1 MICFFVT
8 AAHRYTVDVYL
19 QTWARKIARRCRV
32 ITYESLPLHTWL
44 RGSTFIFT
52 DLERLTPAQ
61 CGRAQAWYD
70 CFARAGG
77 RVMNNPSR
85 VMRRADLLRALHDAG
100 RNPFNV
106 YPDGEP
112 LESVRFP
119 VFVREADE
127 HTGALTP
134 LLHTHQ
140 QVEEALTR
148 LRQTMPGRRLLIVEY
163 LETAGVDG
171 RYWKRS
177 IMRVGEQFVPRHMMV
192 SANWVTKTPGG
203 AVEETALAEER
214 LFLGG
219 NEGNEGGGGAEDV
232 SRPDG
237 VRSAFDLAGID
248 YGRIDYALW
257 NDRIVT
263 WEINTNPILVPIP
276 ERCNPLRLPGQCH
289 SANLINGA
297 LMALDGVDVEVRPC
311 SLPPVMCE
319 RLPFSWRAIQ
329 MSAGVWRGVS
339 RVKAGKRFVRALRT
353 SLELS

>member
-19 QTWARKIARRCRV
+19 ETWARKIARRCRV

-52 DLERLTPAQ
+52 DLERLTPEQ
-61 CGRAQAWYD
+61 CERAQAWYD
-70 CFARAGG
+70 FFARAGG

-106 YPDGEP
+106 YPDGQP
-112 LESVRFP
+112 LQAVRFP

-134 LLHTHQ
+134 PLNSHDELN
-140 QVEEALTR
+140 EARTR

-163 LETAGVDG
+163 FETAAADG

-192 SANWVTKTPGG
+192 SANWVTKSPGG
-203 AVEETALAEER
+203 PVEDVALTEER
-214 LFLGG
+214 AFLSGENGQASGG
-219 NEGNEGGGGAEDV
+219 SEDV

-237 VRSAFDLAGID
+237 VRSAFELAGID

-263 WEINTNPILVPIP
+263 WEINTNPIVVPIP
-276 ERCNPLRLPGQCH
+276 EKCNPLRLEGQSR
-289 SANLINGA
+289 SAAQINAA
-297 LMALDGVDVEVRPC
+297 LLALDGTDVEVRPRD
-311 SLPPVMCE
+311 LPPIMCDQFP
-319 RLPFSWRAIQ
+319 LSWRTLQ
-329 MSAGVWRGVS
+329 WSARVWRTMS
-339 RVKAGKRFVRALRT
+339 RTKPGKRFVRALRE
-353 SLELS
+353 SLELN